1 VATQKKGNCGLFMKK
16 NIVTKFFPE
25 ETQREVFPDEL
36 KRIIERSGRTVP
48 LLQNKVAL
56 VDGERSFI
64 RPGSDKQKGW
74 QITFRGSHPESFFQP
89 LIRGEGNLLVN
100 RNGVLLIPLSIIQQ
114 VVDDPAGYEQNPI
127 DVYIC
132 FYEDKVYLKYKQNR
146 IDVTQYKIT

>member
-1 VATQKKGNCGLFMKK
+1 MKK
-16 NIVTKFFPE
+16 NIVTKLIPE

-56 VDGERSFI
+56 VDGERSLI

-74 QITFRGSHPESFFQP
+74 QITFRGNRPESFFQS

-100 RNGVLLIPLSIIQQ
+100 RNAVLLIPFVSN
-114 VVDDPAGYEQNPI
+114 PAG
-127 DVYIC
+127 C
-132 FYEDKVYLKYKQNR
+132 
-146 IDVTQYKIT
+146 